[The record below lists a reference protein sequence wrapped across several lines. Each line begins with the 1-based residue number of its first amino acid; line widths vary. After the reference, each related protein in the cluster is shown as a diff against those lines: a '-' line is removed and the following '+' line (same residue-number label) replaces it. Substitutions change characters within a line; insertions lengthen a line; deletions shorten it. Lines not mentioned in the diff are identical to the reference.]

1 MELPP
6 QKIAGRLKQP
16 LLVKG
21 RRKTAVDI
29 ALASAVERGPSR
41 GVPDFLVTNG
51 LPDIAED
58 GTGRA
63 TESRFGIKFIQH
75 QNKEHPEK
83 LLEYET
89 EQLERDPF
97 SIILDTTRRASVLAM
112 PHVLGSMARCAVT
125 SLAAIAA
132 SLVMEDEVMSV
143 ISAVNSVISAGLFF
157 LLGPYVGLCITR
169 WWQVRMDFL
178 GGMTGAIADLNMWAS
193 VWFHSGSKG
202 DEAARSLVQRYGL
215 LAHMLIYKDARGQT
229 SVDDAIA
236 KGLLLPQE
244 AAVLQPLTSRPSV
257 STQLAPHPRP

>member
-51 LPDIAED
+51 LPEMAED

-132 SLVMEDEVMSV
+132 SLVMEDEVIHPNPTLTRTLTLTLTLTRKIASCT
-143 ISAVNSVISAGLFF
+143 
-157 LLGPYVGLCITR
+157 VGHPNRTR
-169 WWQVRMDFL
+169 
-178 GGMTGAIADLNMWAS
+178 TPT
-193 VWFHSGSKG
+193 
-202 DEAARSLVQRYGL
+202 Y
-215 LAHMLIYKDARGQT
+215 
-229 SVDDAIA
+229 
-236 KGLLLPQE
+236 P
-244 AAVLQPLTSRPSV
+244 
-257 STQLAPHPRP
+257 